1 MLRRRAYL
9 YQNMRMEHSPGSSP
23 DDLPPRSAPQGQG
36 GEDVP
41 AMAPPAAS
49 REGADAPHE
58 PDRPTTAGST
68 DSSGTGRKSFVVFGW
83 IFVSLGII
91 VLAARILLVRVGV
104 LYGTSP
110 VSQVNAIAGASIVIG
125 FALIASRNAGKTRG
139 RRNRNLKNEV
149 EGDGSAGQGWA
160 GWASGAT
167 ALVAAGA
174 LVVSLMNLVEPLN
187 PPNLAMPACP
197 GARDANVKYVGIA
210 TGVNGV
216 NSRQGPALSYLPNG
230 RFPQGCSIGFSV
242 YCLGDAIGE
251 AGGTNA
257 ETWVTSR
264 WLLIAKQTNRFL
276 SVLAHF
282 LSGENRASQFIT
294 DAFIT
299 PETSYENLPLGTSS
313 QCPGGFPYP
322 GKAILHSFDTYAS
335 TFTAVAPHATN
346 MGFAIWVPPG
356 QGFLGSDTYTQLPS
370 LSSSPLDNP
379 GEAAA
384 DGSKSI
390 KWDYKDTLL
399 PQLEPSARNATPLF
413 GHVVI
418 MAIACLAVNIPAR
431 TSTAALAVYQL
442 SKTRPPL
449 LSTKFPKGLDMN
461 RLARAACEAG
471 S

>member
-1 MLRRRAYL
+1 
-9 YQNMRMEHSPGSSP
+9 MEHSPGSSP

-91 VLAARILLVRVGV
+91 VLAARILFVRVGV

-216 NSRQGPALSYLPNG
+216 DGRQGP
-230 RFPQGCSIGFSV
+230 
-242 YCLGDAIGE
+242 
-251 AGGTNA
+251 GT
-257 ETWVTSR
+257 
-264 WLLIAKQTNRFL
+264 LLFAQ
-276 SVLAHF
+276 
-282 LSGENRASQFIT
+282 RA
-294 DAFIT
+294 
-299 PETSYENLPLGTSS
+299 
-313 QCPGGFPYP
+313 
-322 GKAILHSFDTYAS
+322 
-335 TFTAVAPHATN
+335 
-346 MGFAIWVPPG
+346 
-356 QGFLGSDTYTQLPS
+356 LPS
-370 LSSSPLDNP
+370 GMLDR
-379 GEAAA
+379 
-384 DGSKSI
+384 I
-390 KWDYKDTLL
+390 L
-399 PQLEPSARNATPLF
+399 R
-413 GHVVI
+413 
-418 MAIACLAVNIPAR
+418 
-431 TSTAALAVYQL
+431 
-442 SKTRPPL
+442 L
-449 LSTKFPKGLDMN
+449 LSRRCN
-461 RLARAACEAG
+461 RG
-471 S
+471 G